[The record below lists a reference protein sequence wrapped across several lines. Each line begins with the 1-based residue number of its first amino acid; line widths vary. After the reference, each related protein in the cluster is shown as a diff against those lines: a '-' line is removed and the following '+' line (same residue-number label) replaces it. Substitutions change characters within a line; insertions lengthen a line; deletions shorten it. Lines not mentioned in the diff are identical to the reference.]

1 MKENDPRI
9 KPSNSNYVESSNI
22 RIKKLKDYEYEHK
35 NKNESEQIIQLPK
48 QKNFKILIPIIIII
62 IILIIGVA
70 ILLVSF
76 MRKNKK
82 TNDIMEEKDEV
93 IMPEVNSGDN
103 YFMASYLSN
112 ENSEELKIFNP
123 SRIGLKGDDF
133 TISEIDYSS
142 NGLRRIEEID
152 GNNTNLKNGIIS
164 LGKKGIINLMINFTK
179 PLNNMDYMFEGCDK
193 LLSVD
198 LSHIESPS
206 LNSMIYTFANCKNL
220 ENVNFTSVNTSKVE
234 LMDFLFVGCLMDS
247 MNLIL
252 HL

>member
-76 MRKNKK
+76 MRKTKK

-152 GNNTNLKNGIIS
+152 GNNTNLFKWFKTHRRNRW
-164 LGKKGIINLMINFTK
+164 
-179 PLNNMDYMFEGCDK
+179 
-193 LLSVD
+193 
-198 LSHIESPS
+198 
-206 LNSMIYTFANCKNL
+206 
-220 ENVNFTSVNTSKVE
+220 
-234 LMDFLFVGCLMDS
+234 
-247 MNLIL
+247 
-252 HL
+252 